1 VNGPKINNKEKAW
14 QERLRNI
21 SNKLP
26 DESKDEYYANTA
38 ARIDTI
44 IGDGKTIWMQIIS
57 AKREFEL
64 TGQHDNNF
72 YSWLDQTYGLKL
84 KLTPAGEFSL
94 ENEIT
99 DPQKHLIFMLKHGGQ

>member
-1 VNGPKINNKEKAW
+1 MMNDKKEW
-14 QERLRNI
+14 RDRLRKF

-26 DESKDEYYANTA
+26 DESKDEYYADKA

-44 IGDGKTIWMQIIS
+44 IGSGKTVWLQIMS

-64 TGQHDNNF
+64 TGEHDDKF
-72 YSWLDQTYGLKL
+72 YKWLNDTYGIRL
-84 KLTPAGEFSL
+84 KLTPTGEFSL

-99 DPQKHLIFMLKHGGQ
+99 DPQKHIVFILKHGGQ